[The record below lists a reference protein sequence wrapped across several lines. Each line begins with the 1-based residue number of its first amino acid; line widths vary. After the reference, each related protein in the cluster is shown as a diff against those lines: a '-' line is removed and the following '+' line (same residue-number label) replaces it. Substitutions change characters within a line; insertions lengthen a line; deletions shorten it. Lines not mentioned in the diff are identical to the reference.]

1 LKVAITG
8 SVRGLGLAIT
18 ALLRE
23 NNIEV
28 VEINRDILDLSTLSV
43 DSIDLTKIDVLI
55 NNAAIEQIGLYK
67 DYTYKSIVDMINVNL
82 LAPMLLTNKYVKEN
96 SKGLIINITSSC
108 ITRPYGTH
116 NTTYYTSK
124 NGLSAFTNSIREE
137 LKSENFRV
145 VEIIPGRL
153 DTDMSVDKH
162 NAIATIEVAK
172 AVLFCINNP
181 VIQQLVIKHPNR

>member
-18 ALLRE
+18 RVLRE

-28 VEINRDILDLSTLSV
+28 IEINRDILDLSTLSV
-43 DSIDLTKIDVLI
+43 DNINLTNVDVLI
-55 NNAAIEQIGLYK
+55 NNAAIEQISLYK
-67 DYTYKSIVDMINVNL
+67 DYTYKAIIDIVNINL
-82 LAPMLLTNKYVKEN
+82 LAPMLLTNKYIKEN

-108 ITRPYGTH
+108 VTRPYGTH

-145 VEIIPGRL
+145 VEVIPGRI

-162 NAIATIEVAK
+162 HSLSTIEVAE